1 MNAGKPV
8 GLQSAGHRSKMCVLQ
23 LTQGG
28 WQAADGMK
36 LFIDPPGVLG
46 NAEACKGLGH
56 WALWLL
62 RTSVQ
67 QSRV

>member
-1 MNAGKPV
+1 
-8 GLQSAGHRSKMCVLQ
+8 MCVLQ